1 MNFYCWGNA
10 PTDPATTWQNVGFGY
25 GKLHEVADP
34 LGKKVVVHE
43 SWYPTSGDTRSHLLS
58 VMLASAG
65 LGAQREI
72 GKR

>member
-1 MNFYCWGNA
+1 MNECSAVHMATQAVQNA
-10 PTDPATTWQNVGFGY
+10 R
-25 GKLHEVADP
+25 
-34 LGKKVVVHE
+34 
-43 SWYPTSGDTRSHLLS
+43 GDTRSHLLS

>member
-1 MNFYCWGNA
+1 VAAALASIPQNLPTGVGALNECSAVFAATHAVQNA
-10 PTDPATTWQNVGFGY
+10 R
-25 GKLHEVADP
+25 
-34 LGKKVVVHE
+34 
-43 SWYPTSGDTRSHLLS
+43 GDTRTHLLS